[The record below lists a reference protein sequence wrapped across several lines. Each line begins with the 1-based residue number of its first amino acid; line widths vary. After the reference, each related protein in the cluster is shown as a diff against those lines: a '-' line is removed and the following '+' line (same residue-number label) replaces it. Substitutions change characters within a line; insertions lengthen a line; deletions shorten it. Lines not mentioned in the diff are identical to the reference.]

1 MNYGKGLKLAR
12 AIADL
17 NQKDLALKA
26 GLDPSHISLIEKVA
40 EKPSLEALEKL
51 SQALGIPSDL
61 FLLMA
66 FDKEDLKLRNPEELQ
81 RAVESIARLVLQY
94 APSKSSGTRKR
105 RTSRKPSPRYSLPVG
120 ACARLSA
127 GRNTKGR
134 AASWNLLP
142 AIS

>member
-26 GLDPSHISLIEKVA
+26 GLDPSHISLIEKGTR
-40 EKPSLEALEKL
+40 KPSLEALEKL

-94 APSKSSGTRKR
+94 APSKSSGSRKR
-105 RTSRKPSPRYSLPVG
+105 RTPRK
-120 ACARLSA
+120 A
-127 GRNTKGR
+127 
-134 AASWNLLP
+134 
-142 AIS
+142 